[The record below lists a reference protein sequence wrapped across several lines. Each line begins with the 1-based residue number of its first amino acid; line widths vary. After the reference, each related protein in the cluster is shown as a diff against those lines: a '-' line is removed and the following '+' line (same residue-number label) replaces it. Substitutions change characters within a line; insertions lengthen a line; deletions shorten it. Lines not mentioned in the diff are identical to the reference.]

1 MDAETYR
8 ELVVRHKNRVNSYA
22 SWVLGDRE
30 EAVDVTQEALIRLWK
45 HRKRVRPEAAKSWLM
60 KTTYRL
66 CIDRIRRRRVRGEI
80 GGEGQEPPPDE
91 RPGPERLTWSGEVG
105 RLLEGA
111 LARLSPV
118 DRSVVLLREV
128 QGMTYDEISVALG
141 LPLGTVKAKLH
152 RSRERLRQDLVG
164 AGVRP

>member
-8 ELVVRHKNRVNSYA
+8 DLVVRHKDRVNSYA

-30 EAVDVTQEALIRLWK
+30 EGVEVAQEALIRLWT
-45 HRKRVRPEAAKSWLM
+45 HRKQVRPEAAKAWLL

-66 CIDRIRRRRVRGEI
+66 CIDRTRRRRVRGEV
-80 GGEGQEPPPDE
+80 GGDVLDPMPDDG
-91 RPGPERLTWSGEVG
+91 PGPDRVTWSGELG
-105 RLLEGA
+105 RLLEDA

-118 DRSVVLLREV
+118 DRAAVLLREV
-128 QGMTYDEISVALG
+128 QGMSYDEISDALG

-152 RSRERLRQDLVG
+152 RSRERLRRELVG
-164 AGVRP
+164 AGVSP

>member
-8 ELVVRHKNRVNSYA
+8 ELVVRHKDRVNSYA

-30 EAVDVTQEALIRLWK
+30 EGVDVAQEALIRLWK
-45 HRKRVRPEAAKSWLM
+45 HHKRVCSEAAKSWLM

-66 CIDRIRRRRVRGEI
+66 CIDQIRRRRVRGEV
-80 GGEGQEPPPDE
+80 GGGVLAPIPDE
-91 RPGPERLTWSGEVG
+91 RPGPDRMTWSGEVG

-118 DRSVVLLREV
+118 DRAAVLLREV
-128 QGMTYDEISVALG
+128 QGMTYDEISETLD

-152 RSRERLRQDLVG
+152 RSRERLRQDLVS
-164 AGVRP
+164 AGVNP

>member
-22 SWVLGDRE
+22 CWVLGDRE
-30 EAVDVTQEALIRLWK
+30 EGVDVAQEALIRLWK

-66 CIDRIRRRRVRGEI
+66 CIDRTRRRRVRDEV
-80 GGEGQEPPPDE
+80 GGDVLDPMPDE
-91 RPGPERLTWSGEVG
+91 RPGPDRMTWLGEVG

-111 LARLSPV
+111 LAQLSPV
-118 DRSVVLLREV
+118 DRAVVLLREV
-128 QGMTYDEISVALG
+128 QGMTYDEISETLD

-152 RSRERLRQDLVG
+152 RSRERLRQDLVS
-164 AGVRP
+164 AGVNP